1 MKFKNISI
9 IYNTLNNN
17 EVLNELSKIQLFC
30 KTNNIKLYIKNNHK
44 LAIKIKADG
53 IFLNQEFKG
62 KLLIDYKKLN
72 FKTIIGVHSQKE
84 YYQKKKEVFNDTII
98 SPIYYNYKYSINKIL
113 NPIKFNLLSLGW
125 STRKYALGGVNL
137 INLKRTYLTKCY
149 GVGFISLINDFKIK
163 KPVCFFNRRVF

>member
-1 MKFKNISI
+1 MDELIKENKG
-9 IYNTLNNN
+9 LKE
-17 EVLNELSKIQLFC
+17 EVEKLKKEL
-30 KTNNIKLYIKNNHK
+30 
-44 LAIKIKADG
+44 
-53 IFLNQEFKG
+53 
-62 KLLIDYKKLN
+62 YKYS
-72 FKTIIGVHSQKE
+72 HSQKE

-125 STRKYALGGVNL
+125 STRKYALGGVSL